1 MKKISLNKQL
11 LLALLGSIFFAITYT
26 YFDAHLPLLELNMTR
41 LGMSFINLLQL
52 VAVPLVVF
60 SIIVSFNSVKNAR
73 ELSSMGGITLILYT
87 MSTAIAACLGLL
99 IGNIIKPGYI
109 FKWLGGFGQVDTQ
122 QIKDIAQQHIPKALP
137 VDSSMQS
144 FIPSNLFALMAD
156 NNNLL
161 FIVFFASCFGMALLS
176 LTTKKKQALL
186 TFCEAG
192 QDVFSKMMG
201 YVMHLAPIGVFS
213 LISSQLIMMISLNP
227 DGLPNILSG
236 IGVYVATVVFGL
248 GLLVFGLY
256 PLVVSL
262 FSNIGFVQ
270 FLKTMYPA
278 QLHAFTTSS
287 STGTLYQT
295 STQVAKLNV
304 PARIRNFVLTLGATV
319 NMDGTALYQSV
330 TMAFI
335 TQLFGIEIDT
345 WLQINIVFYLT
356 VSTIGVAGVPGASL
370 VTTTIL
376 LQRLVSQGL
385 LEHGQMLIGLG
396 LIYIPDRFLDMCRT
410 TANIEGDA
418 TVAVLVKSFEDK
430 RKKMRHQH
438 KEKSDPAGI

>member
-1 MKKISLNKQL
+1 MKKNYLNQQL

-26 YFDAHLPLLELNMTR
+26 YFDLHLPKLEKNMTK

-60 SIIVSFNSVKNAR
+60 SIIVSFNSVKNTR
-73 ELSSMGGITLILYT
+73 ELSRMGGITLVLYT
-87 MSTAIAACLGLL
+87 VSTVIAACLGLL

-109 FKWLGGFGQVDTQ
+109 FKWLGGFGQGGMQ
-122 QIKDIAQQHIPKALP
+122 QMKHIAQQYIPKATTTGE
-137 VDSSMQS
+137 DMQS
-144 FIPSNLFALMAD
+144 FIPNNLFALMAD

-176 LTTKKKQALL
+176 LAPKKKQKML

-192 QDVFSKMMG
+192 QDIFTQMMG
-201 YVMHLAPIGVFS
+201 YVMRLAPLGVFS
-213 LISSQLIMMISLNP
+213 LIASQLIMMISLNP
-227 DGLPNILSG
+227 KGLPNILSG
-236 IGVYVATVVFGL
+236 IGVYVLTVVFGL

-262 FSNIGFVQ
+262 FSDVGFCQ

-287 STGTLYQT
+287 STGTLHKT
-295 STQVAKLNV
+295 SEQVAKLNV

-330 TMAFI
+330 TMVFI
-335 TQLFGIEIDT
+335 TQLFDIELGT
-345 WLQINIVFYLT
+345 WVQINIVFYLT

-376 LQRLVSQGL
+376 LETLVAQGL
-385 LEHGQMLIGLG
+385 LAHGQMLIGLG

-418 TVAVLVKSFEDK
+418 TVSVLAKSFEDK
-430 RKKMRHQH
+430 RKKTLA
-438 KEKSDPAGI
+438 SG

>member
-1 MKKISLNKQL
+1 M
-11 LLALLGSIFFAITYT
+11 LALLGSISFATAYT
-26 YFDAHLPLLELNMTR
+26 YLGLKLPLLEENMTK
-41 LGMSFINLLQL
+41 LGMSFISLLQL
-52 VAVPLVVF
+52 IAVPLVVF
-60 SIIVSFNSVKNAR
+60 SVIVSFNSVKNPR
-73 ELSSMGGITLILYT
+73 ELSSMGGITLVLYT
-87 MSTAIAACLGLL
+87 MSTVIAACLGLL
-99 IGNIIKPGYI
+99 IGNIIRPGVI
-109 FKWLGGFGQVDTQ
+109 FKWLGGFGQADMQKV
-122 QIKDIAQQHIPKALP
+122 KDIAEQNLP
-137 VDSSMQS
+137 ATTTVDGGMQS
-144 FIPSNLFALMAD
+144 FIPSNLFALMSD

-161 FIVFFASCFGMALLS
+161 FIVFFAGCFGMALLS
-176 LTTKKKQALL
+176 LAPKKRQAML

-192 QDVFSKMMG
+192 QDAFTQMMG
-201 YVMHLAPIGVFS
+201 YVMNLAPFGVFA

-227 DGLPNILSG
+227 EGLPNILSG
-236 IGVYVATVVFGL
+236 IGIYVATVVFGL

-262 FSNIGFVQ
+262 FSKIGFVQ

-295 STQVAKLNV
+295 SKQVAKLNV

-319 NMDGTALYQSV
+319 NMDGTALYQSI

-335 TQLFGIEIDT
+335 TQLFDIELDT
-345 WLQINIVFYLT
+345 WLQLNIVFYLT

-418 TVAVLVKSFEDK
+418 TVAVLVKSFED
-430 RKKMRHQH
+430 RKGKTVA
-438 KEKSDPAGI
+438 EK